1 VLPPGSFVVVNCS
14 SLYCWNAGASLASI
28 LSPPRID
35 LIALVTSVSYVMLET
50 CNEELKWGVSEPT
63 SPGGA
68 LSMKDE
74 RALSAD
80 MSGWLLRYC
89 RIYSRCCRSVCVLE
103 MFFGIVAEVRL
114 MPRVALGGRGSSA
127 GGSAGT

>member
-14 SLYCWNAGASLASI
+14 SLYCWNAGASLASTS
-28 LSPPRID
+28 SPPRID

-50 CNEELKWGVSEPT
+50 HVEELKWGDSRPT

-68 LSMKDE
+68 LSMKDV

-80 MSGWLLRYC
+80 M
-89 RIYSRCCRSVCVLE
+89 VD
-103 MFFGIVAEVRL
+103 
-114 MPRVALGGRGSSA
+114 
-127 GGSAGT
+127 